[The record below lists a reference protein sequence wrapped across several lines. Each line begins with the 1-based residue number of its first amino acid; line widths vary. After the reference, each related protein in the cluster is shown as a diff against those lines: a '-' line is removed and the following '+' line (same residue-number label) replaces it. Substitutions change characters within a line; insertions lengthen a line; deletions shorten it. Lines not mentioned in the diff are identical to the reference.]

1 MKLLKLWKEQ
11 FREPRMPFLK
21 GTHAGKFRTVATV
34 IMQMFLFGLNFL
46 GGNFVSLTVYFK
58 GHTILMQFSKT
69 TMFGFWLCPRCLNV
83 VNENYQ
89 NLKTLVLAQ
98 IPVVQKKV
106 LSNSDS
112 VRLKNQMRQSVYCKH
127 IFPFKIICSEYSN
140 TNYFY
145 VSKSEVELNPSFP
158 NLKFSTYL
166 YHFFY
171 HTDTILFENAFILI
185 SHLHINYQSKY
196 GSTST

>member
-1 MKLLKLWKEQ
+1 MLKISLRWKSMKLLKLWKEQ

-145 VSKSEVELNPSFP
+145 VSKSESR
-158 NLKFSTYL
+158 T
-166 YHFFY
+166 
-171 HTDTILFENAFILI
+171 
-185 SHLHINYQSKY
+185 
-196 GSTST
+196 